1 MINSKDVI
9 RLKMPF
15 PNINS
20 KLAVSSHMYV
30 CYTHITNNYGLVKC
44 QTFKNMFYNLQ
55 HRIIESKDPTRNPFN
70 HKTLIDC
77 DKLFKLNKIVIPDSL
92 LTTTRRNI
100 CNELFN
106 KIDTELKMD
115 GYETKVM
122 DSVMVKSVNPR
133 VNLVEDN

>member
-20 KLAVSSHMYV
+20 RLAVNSHMYV
-30 CYTHITNNYGLVKC
+30 CYTHVTNNYGLVKC
-44 QTFKNMFYNLQ
+44 QTFKNRFYNLQ

-77 DKLFKLNKIVIPDSL
+77 DKLFKLNEIIIPDSL
-92 LTTTRRNI
+92 LTITRRNI
-100 CNELFN
+100 CNELYS
-106 KIDTELKMD
+106 KIDSELKMD

-122 DSVMVKSVNPR
+122 DSAMVKSVNPD
-133 VNLVEDN
+133 VNLIEDN